1 MFSKTGQIHST
12 STKDEGLSRH
22 LKSTAMRLFSVASA
36 LLALCAGGSAA
47 ESNLTEPRSS
57 QKIIT
62 GDFKPPQVF
71 ENTNLVRTVNLEKGY
86 VRETTNILIT
96 NTDKAPQ
103 SEYYI
108 PFEYDLMGRIGG
120 FDARDKKNP
129 DLPLEVSVAALA
141 AVLDDHGGSS
151 KYGRYL

>member
-1 MFSKTGQIHST
+1 
-12 STKDEGLSRH
+12 
-22 LKSTAMRLFSVASA
+22 MRLISAAGA
-36 LLALCAGGSAA
+36 LLALCAGVLGA
-47 ESNLTEPRSS
+47 ESNLTEPRTT

-71 ENTNLVRTVNLEKGY
+71 ENTNLVRTINLEKGY
-86 VRETTNILIT
+86 VRETTNILVT

-108 PFEYDLMGRIGG
+108 PFEYDLMGKIGG

-129 DLPLEVSVAALA
+129 DLPLEVTIAALS
-141 AVLDDHGGSS
+141 AVLDDRGGSS
-151 KYGRYL
+151 KCVSTKGIKT

>member
-1 MFSKTGQIHST
+1 
-12 STKDEGLSRH
+12 
-22 LKSTAMRLFSVASA
+22 MRLLSAAGA
-36 LLALCAGGSAA
+36 LLALCAGALGA
-47 ESNLTEPRSS
+47 ESNITEPRMT
-57 QKIIT
+57 QTILT

-71 ENTNLVRTVNLEKGY
+71 ENTNLVRTINLEKGY

-96 NTDKAPQ
+96 NTDKDPR
-103 SEYYI
+103 SEYYV

-129 DLPLEVSVAALA
+129 DIPLEVSIAALS

-151 KYGRYL
+151 K